1 MEIRNLN
8 NGEVDRIP
16 VNAWGNVRVSVPSDA
31 LRAIERRSIL
41 GMTDRSSRAKV
52 IDSDTAKTLGHQ
64 LVLTV
69 TSGQTG
75 ETISRIDAFQ
85 EEVEFQ
91 GTIYPE
97 GTTLVAIQEGLGLKR
112 NTPKLRRFFG
122 FAQSALGPAD
132 PAVWSARV
140 TMEPGDYSYDPNWT
154 PGMTHVLQMPTA
166 GDKQVPVNT
175 GIAMGRISGLFGSWM
190 RSPETVGPE
199 HGWREIFVPNPTYG
213 QPMSCSSTATS

>member
-1 MEIRNLN
+1 M
-8 NGEVDRIP
+8 
-16 VNAWGNVRVSVPSDA
+16 
-31 LRAIERRSIL
+31 RRS
-41 GMTDRSSRAKV
+41 A
-52 IDSDTAKTLGHQ
+52 
-64 LVLTV
+64 
-69 TSGQTG
+69 
-75 ETISRIDAFQ
+75 RIDAFQ

-175 GIAMGRISGLFGSWM
+175 GIAMKRISGLFGSWK
-190 RSPETVGPE
+190 RSPETVGPNMD
-199 HGWREIFVPNPTYG
+199 GVKSSFRI
-213 QPMSCSSTATS
+213 QPRPADR